1 MVPRIIAK
9 TLRALFRQYPVVT
22 VTGPRQ
28 AGKTTLCRATFP
40 KLPYVN
46 LEAPDRREH
55 AVSDPRDF
63 LRRYGRGAILDEIQR
78 APALLSY
85 IQDHVD
91 ELDKP
96 GIFVLTGSQQL
107 DVSQAVT
114 QSLAGRTALLRLL
127 PLSIAE
133 LSRLRP
139 QLDAETMIYTGF
151 YPRIHADKL
160 DPTQALASYFE
171 TYVERD
177 LRQLSAIRNLTSFE
191 RFLRLCAGRVGQ
203 LLNLQALGAEAGVSH
218 TTAREWL
225 SLLEASYVVFQ
236 LQPYHAN
243 ISKRLIKSPKLYFYD
258 VGLASYLMG
267 IEDSRQVVTHPLR
280 GALFENLVVGE
291 ALKHRYNRGLRGN
304 LFFYRESTGHEV
316 DLLCQLA
323 DQFLAVEIKAG
334 ATVASDWFANLAR
347 IRATLRGQIRD
358 AILVH
363 AGTAAGERQGV
374 RVTNHRGVASLL
386 AEYDVPAKSRG
397 AARRTPAPPG

>member
-1 MVPRIIAK
+1 MVPRALAK
-9 TLRALFRQYPVVT
+9 TLRALFRQYPIVT

-46 LEAPDRREH
+46 LEAADRREH
-55 AVSDPRDF
+55 ATSDPRDF

-78 APALLSY
+78 VPTLLSY
-85 IQDHVD
+85 IQEHVD
-91 ELDKP
+91 EIGKP

-107 DVSQAVT
+107 DAAQAVT
-114 QSLAGRTALLRLL
+114 QSFAGRTALLRLL
-127 PLSIAE
+127 PFSISE

-139 QLDAETMIYTGF
+139 RLGAEGMIYAGF
-151 YPRIHADKL
+151 YPRIHARKL
-160 DPTQALASYFE
+160 DPTQALADYFE

-177 LRQLSAIRNLTSFE
+177 LRQISAIRNLSSFE
-191 RFLRLCAGRVGQ
+191 RFARLCAGRVGQ

-225 SLLEASYVVFQ
+225 SVLEASYIVFL

-258 VGLASYLMG
+258 VGLATYLLG
-267 IEDSRQVVTHPLR
+267 IEDIRQIDTHPLR
-280 GALFENLVVGE
+280 GPLFENLVVAE
-291 ALKHRYNRGLRGN
+291 ALKHRHNRGLRSN
-304 LFFYRESTGHEV
+304 LFFRESTGHEV

-323 DQFLAVEIKAG
+323 DRFLAVEIKSG
-334 ATVASDWFANLAR
+334 TTVVPEWFANLKR
-347 IRATLRGQIRD
+347 IQDLLPQQVRT

-363 AGTAAGERQGV
+363 GGNAADERSGI
-374 RVTNHRGVASLL
+374 RVTNYREFASVL
-386 AEYDVPAKSRG
+386 ADCD
-397 AARRTPAPPG
+397 ARAHAGS